1 MIRLYYDL
9 TGKPAVFLANS
20 LRYYNGLCG
29 LSIYRNPPEQA
40 VSLVRLKGAIEAY
53 ESRLEG
59 AINYDRLQI
68 SLRNQERKNLTD
80 LFKRILSYLQMIATP
95 EDVPALQQAGIEVRG
110 QNAKKRTTT
119 APAAS

>member
-9 TGKPAVFLANS
+9 TGKPTVFLANS
-20 LRYYNGLCG
+20 LRYYNGLSG

-40 VSLVRLKGAIEAY
+40 VSLVRLKEGIEAY

-95 EDVPALQQAGIEVRG
+95 EDVPGLQQAGIEVRG